1 MITFEVKGSVAQTI
15 RVDGEGGKETTEYIT
30 RWFNCAYDP
39 KTKTAFYLRAGGV
52 QGKALEFSPAL
63 IATLT
68 K

>member
-15 RVDGEGGKETTEYIT
+15 REDGEGGKETTAYT
-30 RWFNCAYDP
+30 TKWFECAYDS

-52 QGKALEFSPAL
+52 QGKGLELSPAL
-63 IATLT
+63 IAELT

>member
-15 RVDGEGGKETTEYIT
+15 RVDGKETTEYIT
-30 RWFNCAYDP
+30 KWFECAYDT

-52 QGKALEFSPAL
+52 QGKALELSPVL